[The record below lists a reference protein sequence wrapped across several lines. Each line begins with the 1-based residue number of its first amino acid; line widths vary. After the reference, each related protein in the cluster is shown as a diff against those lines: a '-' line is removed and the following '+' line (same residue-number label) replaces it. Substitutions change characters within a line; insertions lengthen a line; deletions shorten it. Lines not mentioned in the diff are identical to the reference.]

1 MSEKKELG
9 RIAEVRFGSGG
20 YQEACLGVSFEF
32 SLDGASVGDF
42 WGFWKGKPPAVSGWT
57 EVTQL
62 QRYGETMKRIENL
75 LREAKVSELHDLVGK
90 PIEVTF
96 ENLVLT
102 SWRILTEV
110 L

>member
-1 MSEKKELG
+1 M
-9 RIAEVRFGSGG
+9 
-20 YQEACLGVSFEF
+20 
-32 SLDGASVGDF
+32 
-42 WGFWKGKPPAVSGWT
+42 
-57 EVTQL
+57 QL
-62 QRYGETMKRIENL
+62 QRYGETMKRVENL